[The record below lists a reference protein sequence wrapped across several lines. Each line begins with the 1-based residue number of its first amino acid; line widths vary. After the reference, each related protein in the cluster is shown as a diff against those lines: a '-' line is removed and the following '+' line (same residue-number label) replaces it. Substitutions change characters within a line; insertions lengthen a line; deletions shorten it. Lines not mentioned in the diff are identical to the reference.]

1 MKAVAATHAWLAE
14 VLAARAPE
22 ALGAVRAKTL
32 RRGLVLAVVGAHARA
47 AAEARGLAAPGLR
60 GVRTPAALAGVVAE
74 LGPFADAA
82 ELWELSTVAPS
93 EAFHGL
99 LEAIPDDVGEDA
111 LGPLYEALVELAWGD
126 GGLPSGGASVRRK
139 RGTHYTPQSLAEDI
153 AERTL
158 RPLLET
164 CTTAADVLALRLL
177 DPAVGG
183 GVFLL
188 AATRLLADALEAL
201 GEERTSALAAVV
213 GGCLRAV
220 DRDPLALRVAEASL
234 ALLARRPGLRGA
246 LPAGAFVEG
255 DTILGPGLSRLL
267 ALHLDPARSFVSEE
281 LGATLRGLAQ
291 RAPADASA
299 RSALAAV
306 GDLFVTTALGATP
319 KAVERAL
326 YGLPA
331 AVEAMLA
338 GRDGGAAEER
348 IRALH
353 HAHGRPAHL
362 EVAFA
367 EVASRGGFDAAL
379 GNPPWIAYSGRAA
392 HPIPDTLREW
402 LSAISP
408 AFHGFR
414 TLHGLFI
421 QRCVE
426 VLRPGGRLGLLVPTS
441 VSDLAGYAPT
451 RRAHDTLAICD
462 ASLSD
467 IGDAFEGVFQPCM
480 LLSSTRL
487 AERREPPE
495 APWALERPDLDDVTK
510 RLLARLATLPRL
522 PAALFGER
530 GYQSLPSDKGA
541 FGPPGSGPTAIRVG
555 GDVFP
560 FAARPPSL
568 ACDPDKLAGRLRSP
582 ETWAEVRLYLR
593 QTARYPMA
601 AKADGTAFRNS
612 LLAGFEDTSW
622 PASALLAYLNASP
635 VRFLHYVSQR
645 DARQGMPQLKIGHLR
660 SLPNLTD
667 PAPRAA
673 LAALGERLGA
683 RNTGI
688 REEEQEALDTLVADA
703 LGLSP
708 EERERVAVFR
718 RSVKG

>member
-1 MKAVAATHAWLAE
+1 MKAVTRTQTWLGE
-14 VLAARAPE
+14 VLAAHASLP
-22 ALGAVRAKTL
+22 AVRARTL

-47 AAEARGLAAPGLR
+47 AAEARGLVGPGLR
-60 GVRTPAALAGVVAE
+60 GAGTPAALAGLVAE

-93 EAFHGL
+93 EAFHAL
-99 LEAIPDDVGEDA
+99 LEGLPEDVDEDG

-126 GGLPSGGASVRRK
+126 GASEPGGASVRRK
-139 RGTHYTPQSLAEDI
+139 RGTHYTPRSLAEDV
-153 AERTL
+153 AERAL
-158 RPLLET
+158 RPLLER
-164 CTTAADVLALRLL
+164 CASGADVLALRVL

-188 AATRLLADALEAL
+188 AATRLLASALEAL
-201 GEERTSALAAVV
+201 GEPHELALAAVV
-213 GGCLRAV
+213 STCLRGV
-220 DRDPLALRVAEASL
+220 DRDPLALRVAEASV
-234 ALLARRPGLRGA
+234 ALLAGRPALRGA
-246 LPAGAFVEG
+246 LPEGAFVEG
-255 DTILGPGLSRLL
+255 DTILGPGLGRLL
-267 ALHLDPARSFVSEE
+267 ALHLDPPRSIVSAE
-281 LGATLRGLAQ
+281 LAATLRGLFT
-291 RAPADASA
+291 RAPTDAAA
-299 RSALAAV
+299 RQALATV
-306 GDLFVTTALGATP
+306 GDLFVTTALGAQP
-319 KAVERAL
+319 KAREAAL

-331 AVEAMLA
+331 AVERLLA
-338 GRDGGAAEER
+338 GSDGGAAEER

-367 EVASRGGFDAAL
+367 DVAARGGFDAVL

-392 HPIPDTLREW
+392 HPIPDALREW

-421 QRCVE
+421 LRSAE

-451 RRAHDTLAICD
+451 RRAHDTLATCD
-462 ASLSD
+462 EPLVD

-510 RLLARLATLPRL
+510 RLLARLAALPRL

-560 FAARPPSL
+560 FEARPPSL
-568 ACDPDKLAGRLRSP
+568 ACDPDRLAGRLRTP
-582 ETWAEVRLYLR
+582 ETWAEVRLFLR
-593 QTARYPMA
+593 QTARYPLVA
-601 AKADGTAFRNS
+601 LADGLAFRNS
-612 LLAGFEDTSW
+612 ILAGFEDASW
-622 PASALLAYLNASP
+622 PAPALLAYLNSSP
-635 VRFLHYVSQR
+635 LRFLHYVSQR

-660 SLPNLTD
+660 SLPTLSD
-667 PAPRAA
+667 PAARAA
-673 LAALGERLGA
+673 LAALGQRLGA

-688 REEEQEALDTLVADA
+688 AEEEQDALDTLVSDA
-703 LGLSP
+703 LGLTP